1 VLVCSFRRFVTHDP
15 KGKVHGNWRQSGGG
29 AFPIAAIVTRW
40 FTWVL
45 SFSCIP
51 GSPKTLAAASFCCS
65 NPAAATQ
72 RQNRLEGE
80 EPLLG

>member
-15 KGKVHGNWRQSGGG
+15 KVKVHGNWRQSGGG

-51 GSPKTLAAASFCCS
+51 GSPKTLAAASFCC
-65 NPAAATQ
+65 
-72 RQNRLEGE
+72 
-80 EPLLG
+80 